1 MRQEGGCE
9 RVLLDGRRPTQHTK
23 HMSGNDSTR
32 GAILVAVVPGQ
43 PTTVIEQAATLADE
57 LDVPL
62 VCANVDSDR
71 YLVSS
76 YMDGTVVA
84 LPYDPDLPEV
94 DEETFD
100 PELAEQIRQVL
111 NGRGI
116 RYSLEQR
123 VGDPAWALARLADE
137 VDARY
142 IVVGTREAGIRGS
155 IREFFNGSVAVHLAH
170 RQHRP
175 VIVVPLAPVPGSGKL
190 PWEDPPV

>member
-1 MRQEGGCE
+1 
-9 RVLLDGRRPTQHTK
+9 
-23 HMSGNDSTR
+23 MSGSDHTLR
-32 GAILVAVVPGQ
+32 GGILVAVVAGQ
-43 PTTVIEQAATLADE
+43 PVTVLEQAAKLADD

-62 VCANVDSDR
+62 VCANVDPNR

-76 YMDGTVVA
+76 YVDGTVVA

-94 DEETFD
+94 EEERFD
-100 PELAEQIRQVL
+100 PELEERVRAILTPLGVPF
-111 NGRGI
+111 
-116 RYSLEQR
+116 SLEQLA
-123 VGDPAWALARLADE
+123 GDPAWALARLAEE

-175 VIVVPLAPVPGSGKL
+175 VIVIPTAPVEGDGRL
-190 PWEDPPV
+190 PWEEPPV

>member
-1 MRQEGGCE
+1 
-9 RVLLDGRRPTQHTK
+9 
-23 HMSGNDSTR
+23 MSGNDSMR
-32 GAILVAVVPGQ
+32 GGVLVAVVPGQ
-43 PTTVIEQAATLADE
+43 PTVVLEHAAALADD

-62 VCANVDSDR
+62 VCANVDPNR

-76 YMDGTVVA
+76 YVDGAVVA

-94 DEETFD
+94 EEERFD
-100 PELAEQIRQVL
+100 PELAEQIRHVL
-111 NGRGI
+111 DGRGI

-123 VGDPAWALARLADE
+123 AGDPAWALARLADE

-142 IVVGTREAGIRGS
+142 IVVGTREAGLRGS

-175 VIVVPLAPVPGSGKL
+175 VVVVPLAPVTGSGRL

>member
-1 MRQEGGCE
+1 
-9 RVLLDGRRPTQHTK
+9 
-23 HMSGNDSTR
+23 MSGSDHTQR
-32 GAILVAVVPGQ
+32 GGVLVAVVPGQ
-43 PTTVIEQAATLADE
+43 SVTVLEQAAKLADD

-62 VCANVDSDR
+62 VCANVDPNR

-76 YMDGTVVA
+76 YVDGTVVA
-84 LPYDPDLPEV
+84 LPYDPDLPET
-94 DEETFD
+94 EEERFD
-100 PELAEQIRQVL
+100 PELEERVRSVL
-111 NGRGI
+111 TPLGI
-116 RYSLEQR
+116 PFTLEQLA
-123 VGDPAWALARLADE
+123 GDPAWALARLAEE

-175 VIVVPLAPVPGSGKL
+175 VIVVPIAPVEGSGRL